1 MKCKWCDYDGN
12 CELTYHLDMDSI
24 ECDIEHCRSF
34 ELEDD
39 YSILDDLGHM
49 HECERD
55 YGYDG
60 EY

>member
-1 MKCKWCDYDGN
+1 MRCKWCDYVGDCG
-12 CELTYHLDMDSI
+12 LTHHPDMDSI
-24 ECDIEHCRSF
+24 ECDMENCKDFKSD
-34 ELEDD
+34 DD
-39 YSILDDLGHM
+39 YDILDDLGHM